1 MFVCFGFLSLV
12 KAYEFFNNEHVP
24 YMVEQLAKAHEEEK
38 QDIRELQPETTRV
51 EEQNQTGTEEVKEVL

>member
-1 MFVCFGFLSLV
+1 
-12 KAYEFFNNEHVP
+12 
-24 YMVEQLAKAHEEEK
+24 MVEQLAKAHEEEK